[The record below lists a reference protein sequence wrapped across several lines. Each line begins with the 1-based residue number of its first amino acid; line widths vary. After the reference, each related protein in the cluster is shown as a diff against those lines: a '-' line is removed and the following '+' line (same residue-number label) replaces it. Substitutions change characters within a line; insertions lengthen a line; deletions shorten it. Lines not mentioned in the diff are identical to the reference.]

1 MTRQKEEERR
11 SISSK
16 SNWVCSS
23 CDHRRREHIK
33 FIKFVLGSNGERERT
48 KDMDCLPKQRR
59 QLGGPHACLRGED
72 EIELKE
78 KKKGG
83 REKERRRE
91 GELAVK

>member
-1 MTRQKEEERR
+1 
-11 SISSK
+11 
-16 SNWVCSS
+16 
-23 CDHRRREHIK
+23 
-33 FIKFVLGSNGERERT
+33 
-48 KDMDCLPKQRR
+48 
-59 QLGGPHACLRGED
+59 LRGED